1 MGTKHLHNVI
11 KTKRK
16 LLIKQKKLDIEVLFQ
31 TSNVLEPFLQ
41 KYLFTVGMVLFFTL
55 YVTPILGASDRE
67 LE

>member
-41 KYLFTVGMVLFFTL
+41 KYLFTAGMVLFFTL